1 MVSDVLTIGPCVL
14 SVFLF
19 LVFIYELV
27 TSAQKYAKC
36 LYNFSMVK
44 INKILYSFFFI
55 RPAFQT
61 TCHNNRTSRTLCTG
75 NFNSTPSEG
84 DSLKFIKA

>member
-44 INKILYSFFFI
+44 INKILYSFFSFVLPSKQLVTAI
-55 RPAFQT
+55 GLVELYALV
-61 TCHNNRTSRTLCTG
+61 TSTVHRVK
-75 NFNSTPSEG
+75 E
-84 DSLKFIKA
+84 IH

>member
-44 INKILYSFFFI
+44 INKILYSFFHSS
-55 RPAFQT
+55 AFQT
-61 TCHNNRTSRTLCTG
+61 TCHSNRTSRTLCTG

-84 DSLKFIKA
+84 DSLKFFKA